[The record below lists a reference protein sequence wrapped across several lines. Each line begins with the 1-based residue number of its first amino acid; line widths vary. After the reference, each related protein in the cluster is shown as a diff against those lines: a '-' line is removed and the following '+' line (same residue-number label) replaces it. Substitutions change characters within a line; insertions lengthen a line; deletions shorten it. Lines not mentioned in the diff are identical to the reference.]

1 MSLLSARAIGVV
13 QILLSGICFG
23 FIGIFAK
30 GAYERGLEAG
40 EVLSLRFLVASSLLI
55 GFLSLTSFR
64 RLFLPKAHFLWS
76 IFLGMIGYAVFS
88 YCFFKALTG
97 LSASLTVLL
106 LYMYPVMVPIGG
118 LLFLGE
124 RIPKNRLI
132 ALPVALTGLVILV
145 WGDFQIR
152 EPLYLIFGIASAVFY
167 SIYILCSRRFLAE
180 ADTLSSIAYIQLSG
194 GIALGLVHWSG
205 FDRFTFA
212 ITEAWPWIL
221 GLAVICSIAAMS
233 LFLAGLKRL
242 QSWETSILSISEP
255 VTTLLLASILL
266 GERMTQLQVIG
277 ATLVLAAL
285 ILVSLPS
292 RIRYDS

>member
-1 MSLLSARAIGVV
+1 MSSLSARAIGVIQV
-13 QILLSGICFG
+13 LLSGICFG

-30 GAYERGLEAG
+30 GAYERGLEPG
-40 EVLSLRFLVASSLLI
+40 EVLSLRFLVASLLLL

-64 RLFLPKAHFLWS
+64 RLLLAKAHFLWS
-76 IFLGMIGYAVFS
+76 VLLGVIGYAVFS
-88 YCFFKALTG
+88 FCFFKALTG

-124 RIPKNRLI
+124 RIPKNRFI
-132 ALPVALTGLVILV
+132 ALPIAIAGLIVLV

-167 SIYILCSRRFLAE
+167 SVYILCSRRFLSN

-194 GIALGLVHWSG
+194 GIALSFIHWNDL
-205 FDRFTFA
+205 DRLSFA
-212 ITEAWPWIL
+212 IREAWPWIL
-221 GLAVICSIAAMS
+221 GLAIICSVAAMS
-233 LFLAGLKRL
+233 LFLAGLKKL

-255 VTTLLLASILL
+255 VTGILLASMLL
-266 GERMTQLQVIG
+266 GERMTNMQMIG
-277 ATLVLAAL
+277 ATLVLIAL
-285 ILVSLPS
+285 VLVSLPS
-292 RIRYDS
+292 RLGYDS